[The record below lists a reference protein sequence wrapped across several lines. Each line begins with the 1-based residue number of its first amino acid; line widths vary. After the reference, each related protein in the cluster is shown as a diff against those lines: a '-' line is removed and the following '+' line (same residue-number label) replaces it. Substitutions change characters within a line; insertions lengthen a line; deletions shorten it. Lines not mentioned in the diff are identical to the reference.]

1 MIDDPIDQ
9 VEIRDDGRLFVK
21 PTTQNF
27 SLIYRAALEV
37 GWDPASRSLF
47 GPKPREWTY
56 PMWFG
61 QILAAAETE
70 YGVRLS
76 LTSTT
81 TWLNIPEE
89 LQAEIADPDQR
100 KGRMP

>member
-1 MIDDPIDQ
+1 MIDDAIDQ
-9 VEIRDDGRLFVK
+9 VEIRADGRLFVK
-21 PTTQNF
+21 PATQNF

-76 LTSTT
+76 LTSQTS
-81 TWLNIPEE
+81 WMNIPDQ
-89 LQAEIADPDQR
+89 LRAEIADPDQW
-100 KGRMP
+100 KGPKA